1 MINWDDP
8 DYKSAG
14 HFYALVKSVSVKCAD
29 PETPSANDTSYVYES
44 NASTPSIAMSNHST
58 LLNGARRTMMVG
70 SSMDLTLGLVAVG
83 GAVVAMLV

>member
-1 MINWDDP
+1 
-8 DYKSAG
+8 
-14 HFYALVKSVSVKCAD
+14 
-29 PETPSANDTSYVYES
+29 
-44 NASTPSIAMSNHST
+44 MSNHST